1 MRHASSFAVPASLVA
16 ASLALAAC
24 DREHR
29 RVSEAPPSVTAA
41 NLVSQ
46 SELQPGERTPD
57 PDARS
62 PYEEN
67 AYIISEGKLL
77 YTQMNCVGC
86 HAHGGG
92 GMGPP
97 LMDDEWVY
105 GSDPENIV
113 ATIIEGR
120 PNGMPSF
127 RGKLSN
133 DQVWRIASYVRS
145 MSGLVR
151 MDARTSR
158 DDAMSYSH
166 PEMERERAQPRRSFR
181 PPASERP

>member
-1 MRHASSFAVPASLVA
+1 
-16 ASLALAAC
+16 
-24 DREHR
+24 
-29 RVSEAPPSVTAA
+29 
-41 NLVSQ
+41 
-46 SELQPGERTPD
+46 
-57 PDARS
+57 
-62 PYEEN
+62 
-67 AYIISEGKLL
+67 
-77 YTQMNCVGC
+77 
-86 HAHGGG
+86 
-92 GMGPP
+92 
-97 LMDDEWVY
+97 
-105 GSDPENIV
+105 
-113 ATIIEGR
+113 
-120 PNGMPSF
+120 MPSF